1 MAVLKYLLQNLILL
15 YMPVN
20 DHFDGFPIDY
30 FKLEPVDFIEPL
42 GLENAELA
50 NAYTERELTLK
61 TKDILTLDENGY
73 IRDSLE
79 QHLNLDE
86 KNTTVVNCAVG
97 QGKTSSLLRII
108 KDYSEQH
115 DDVYFVFAV
124 PFVSLISQYERDLI
138 RLGVD
143 ESEIFNYEKIGKS
156 VEDGGL
162 EYMNLRKRFHIVTIN
177 TLLGNPGETAP
188 LQSEA
193 KHNYIKDFSTL
204 LERNNKKTIFIYDE
218 IHDGI
223 KNFSKIGEAH
233 LWYFARSI
241 KKNVI
246 LSATY
251 NVQSIEVIKMLIK
264 LTDNK
269 LQILESERRVC
280 RQQSQLYLHFD
291 TIYGSTNLGSITEVV
306 RRLVGEGK
314 NIDILSYSKKL
325 CKKIQEN
332 GNRLGNILRERFGDL
347 RDCTSNLEAN
357 QVTDDEDINVNRYDN
372 EFCNIGTNF
381 KSGVSIEKEDHA
393 FIIIL
398 PTDSGT
404 PYGALNGIFSDGV
417 NSVIQAVARQ
427 RNPGE
432 IHIFL
437 RPPLWMNADS
447 FISMTEEQKT
457 VLNSTIEGVGK
468 NPATI
473 VVRNNITIPR
483 VRYIPFSQHITLVR
497 EKWSTQIR
505 RLLIPYSY
513 NMNLELPALDNYIMT
528 ESEKILTLQQFL
540 GKNIASFVTYSAFT
554 NQFYNARLAGFNI
567 PFGITETG
575 IDDEELQSFLED
587 KLSLLLTDESWY
599 DSSIKDKYSRMK
611 NLVMQNLSASVNDYQ
626 KAAIKYKIIEFLLSR
641 YDNRFSETVKPSLK
655 YLNLQYSNGHGDSQI
670 KEKLNYFIRKVFNS
684 IQTSEGGDIQY
695 FKPYRALNLFEEE
708 KEELFQFIADIKQQ
722 NPALKLNLMN
732 FFRNTTQDNIGKR
745 FYEYIRDAGFETE
758 EYQPRINGRPQYF
771 KKIVQSFLMADL

>member
-1 MAVLKYLLQNLILL
+1 MLI
-15 YMPVN
+15 N
-20 DHFDGFPIDY
+20 ENFNGFPIDY

-42 GLENAELA
+42 GFENPELA

-61 TKDILTLDENGY
+61 TKDILTLDDDGY

-79 QHLNLDE
+79 QQLNLE
-86 KNTTVVNCAVG
+86 EINTTVVNCAVG

-108 KDYSEQH
+108 KEYSER
-115 DDVYFVFAV
+115 DNDVYFVFAV
-124 PFVSLISQYERDLI
+124 PFVSLILQYERDLI

-143 ESEIFNYEKIGKS
+143 ESEIFNYGKIGKS
-156 VEDGGL
+156 EEEGGL
-162 EYMNLRKRFHIVTIN
+162 DYMNLRRRFHIVTIN

-193 KHNYIKDFSTL
+193 KHKYIKDFSRL
-204 LERNNKKTIFIYDE
+204 LEVNNKKSIFIYDE

-269 LQILESERRVC
+269 LQILESQRRVC

-291 TIYGSTNLGSITEVV
+291 TIYSSTNLGSMTEVV
-306 RRLVGEGK
+306 RRLVGVGK

-332 GNRLGNILRERFGDL
+332 DNPLGNILRERFGDL

-357 QVTDDEDINVNRYDN
+357 QVTDDEDPSVNRYDN
-372 EFCNIGTNF
+372 EYCNIGTNF
-381 KSGVSIEKEDHA
+381 KSGVSIEKENHA

-437 RPPLWMNADS
+437 RPPLWMNADY
-447 FISMTEEQKT
+447 FIGMTQEQKA

-468 NPATI
+468 NPALI
-473 VVRNNITIPR
+473 QVRNNITIPR
-483 VRYIPFSQHITLVR
+483 VQYIPFSQHITLVR

-513 NMNLELPALDNYIMT
+513 NMNVELPALDNYIMT
-528 ESEKILTLQQFL
+528 ESEKILTLQYFL

-554 NQFYNARLAGFNI
+554 NQFYNARLAGYNI
-567 PFGITETG
+567 PFGSTDTG
-575 IDDEELQSFLED
+575 IDDEELQSFFEE
-587 KLSLLLTDESWY
+587 KLNLLLTDALWEN
-599 DSSIKDKYSRMK
+599 SSIKDKYSRMR

-626 KAAIKYKIIEFLLSR
+626 KSAIKYKIIEFLLLR
-641 YDNRFSETVKPSLK
+641 YDNRFSETVKSSLK
-655 YLNLQYSNGHGDSQI
+655 YLNLQYNNGQGNSQM
-670 KEKLNYFIRKVFNS
+670 EAKLSYYVRKVLNT
-684 IQTSEGGDIQY
+684 IETSERGDIQY
-695 FKPYRALNLFEEE
+695 FKSYRTIELFEGE
-708 KEELFQFIADIKQQ
+708 KEELWLFIEDIKQQ
-722 NPALKLNLMN
+722 NPALKLKLMN
-732 FFRNTTQDNIGKR
+732 FFRTATRDNIGKK
-745 FYEYIRDAGFETE
+745 FYEYIIEAGFQTE
-758 EYQPRINGRPQYF
+758 EYRPRVNGRQQNF
-771 KKIVQSFLMADL
+771 KKIVQSFLSTNL